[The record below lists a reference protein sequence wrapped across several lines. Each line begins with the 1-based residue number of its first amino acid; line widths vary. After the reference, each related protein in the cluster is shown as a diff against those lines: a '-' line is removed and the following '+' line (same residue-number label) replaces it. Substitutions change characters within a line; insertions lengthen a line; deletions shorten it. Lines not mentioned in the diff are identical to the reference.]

1 MSSRKR
7 LLETVDDGRL
17 HLLHHDTENPTHV
30 IVEELEDCEPI
41 IEAAKRLSDA
51 APSKEFRH
59 AAFIPHFVMAKATRE
74 GWLNDP
80 QAWKRWAND
89 PDNECF
95 RTWKGRL

>member
-7 LLETVDDGRL
+7 LLESFEDGRR
-17 HLLHHDTENPTHV
+17 HILHHDAENPSRV

-51 APSKEFRH
+51 EPSKEFRH
-59 AAFIPHFVMAKATRE
+59 AAFVPHFVMAKAMRE
-74 GWLNDP
+74 GWVNDP

-89 PDNECF
+89 PDNACF
-95 RTWKGRL
+95 RTWKGQL